1 MQIQINVSV
10 LSLLGRMALCRI
22 RQATVF
28 QLLDECCHHLKKS
41 LIQALVEYIWRR
53 LIHTGDSPW
62 WGFPAREEWVRR
74 DDWYRPGNGSCWS
87 GFQLR
92 WNASR
97 QFIVVHQ
104 AVDYHHCIT
113 YQVHLQQDLQVLH
126 KLDSK
131 KSEFDQRV
139 TTVILGNV
147 KHTNRSAVRIVSSC
161 NEYPNENEKED
172 ELEAYNRSRFPS
184 LPRVD
189 GIWPVKPLFI
199 TFLLLRKI
207 RITS

>member
-1 MQIQINVSV
+1 MIHLGEVSQ
-10 LSLLGRMALCRI
+10 LGR
-22 RQATVF
+22 
-28 QLLDECCHHLKKS
+28 
-41 LIQALVEYIWRR
+41 
-53 LIHTGDSPW
+53 
-62 WGFPAREEWVRR
+62 
-74 DDWYRPGNGSCWS
+74 NGSGEMIDIDLETGHAGQVS
-87 GFQLR
+87 KLR

-189 GIWPVKPLFI
+189 GI
-199 TFLLLRKI
+199 
-207 RITS
+207 